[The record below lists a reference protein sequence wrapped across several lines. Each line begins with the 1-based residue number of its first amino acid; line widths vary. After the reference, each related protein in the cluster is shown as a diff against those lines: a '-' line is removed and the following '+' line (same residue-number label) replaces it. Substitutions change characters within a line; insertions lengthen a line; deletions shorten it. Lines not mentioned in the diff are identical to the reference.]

1 MSSIRVG
8 SAVTM
13 TVLACMLGGCAADE
27 QGAEGE
33 ATASDEQ
40 AIYYGD
46 PAAANL
52 AVVELYRNGG
62 SWCTGFFISRRH
74 IVTAAHC
81 TDSYYA
87 NQWYRVRV
95 KTGYTTFANITDS
108 GSGSWLLL
116 SETAHPSWKFNAQT
130 AGADIAILTLP
141 TTAFV
146 PASQPKHLLATTS
159 PFVGEYLSIWGWGRR
174 RPQDTAPAN
183 DLLSGYAGSQVK
195 VNAVTP
201 GAPQRF
207 TAVVNNYA
215 ATCDGDSGGPATRY
229 AGGNYIAVGVHRGST
244 TPVCATSG
252 ATMFWSNLADK
263 ATWIQNVVA
272 ASGIGCS
279 RTNGY
284 MKCF

>member
-1 MSSIRVG
+1 MSTLRVA
-8 SAVTM
+8 SAVTV
-13 TVLACMLGGCAADE
+13 TLFASLLVGCAADDGDAADE
-27 QGAEGE
+27 PA
-33 ATASDEQ
+33 ATDQQ
-40 AIYYGD
+40 AVYYGD

-81 TDSYYA
+81 TDSGYV

-95 KTGYTTFANITDS
+95 KTGYTTFANITDAK
-108 GSGSWLLL
+108 SGSWLLL
-116 SETAHPSWKFNAQT
+116 HETAHPSWKFNAQT
-130 AGADIAILTLP
+130 AAADIAILTLP
-141 TTAFV
+141 ATTYV
-146 PASQPKHLLATTS
+146 PPTQAMHRVATTS
-159 PFVGEYLSIWGWGRR
+159 PFVGESLSIWGWGRR
-174 RPQDTAPAN
+174 RPGDSAPAN

-195 VNAVTP
+195 VATVST

-229 AGGNYIAVGVHRGST
+229 TGGNYVAVGVHHGAT

-263 ATWIQNVVA
+263 ASWIRSTVGAV
-272 ASGIGCS
+272 GIGCAQEIGTM
-279 RTNGY
+279 R
-284 MKCF
+284 CF